1 MHYRRILSGAA
12 TQILS
17 SIANLVFNLALAR
30 QVSPESYGIFA
41 IGFASMLLA
50 AGLAQAA
57 FLTPMTFHTAGKSKA
72 YNRTI
77 QRRTLRLLTA
87 ISGLTLPAVI
97 AAGFVLWSN
106 SEQRNI
112 FAIFCL
118 IGFANIFRE
127 FFVRCLLDRKS
138 FVASTLANLS
148 FLGVMATLEISLLML
163 GSTDLVDHLTAYLI
177 ALAAAAVTASSF
189 ARINPFALPKKSD
202 ARLLCFLLRSG
213 KWSCITT
220 IAFNIRTQAPNLFAF
235 GFIGLT
241 GIAQLNSHRI
251 LVSPLLLIIPAIT
264 PTLLRTLAESH
275 RNSTD
280 NQEVRTGKLAVI
292 AMAIGTTYTCAL
304 AIIYPTLLHHI
315 FPKYKS
321 DWFILTGWGIYGTT
335 VFVRSI
341 LDVSIQAKGRF
352 RSASLASTGI
362 SAISIPIAILLSWA
376 FAERGALLSIIVA
389 ELMLLITLAQVSRK

>member
-1 MHYRRILSGAA
+1 MHYRRILSGAV

-17 SIANLVFNLALAR
+17 SVANLVFNLALAR

-77 QRRTLRLLTA
+77 QRRTLKLLTA
-87 ISGLTLPAVI
+87 ISGLTFPIVI
-97 AAGFVLWSN
+97 AAGFLLWSN
-106 SEQRNI
+106 VEQRNI
-112 FAIFCL
+112 FAIFSL

-138 FVASTLANLS
+138 FVASTLSNLS
-148 FLGVMATLEISLLML
+148 FLGVMTTLEILLLML
-163 GSTDLVDHLTAYLI
+163 GSTDLVDHLAAYLV
-177 ALAAAAVTASSF
+177 ALATAVVAASSF
-189 ARINPFALPKKSD
+189 AKLNPFAFPKGSD
-202 ARLLCFLLRSG
+202 ARLLCLLLRSG

-275 RNSTD
+275 QHSTD
-280 NQEVRTGKLAVI
+280 NQGVSTGKLAAT

-304 AIIYPTLLHHI
+304 AIIYPTLLYHI

-321 DWFILTGWGIYGTT
+321 DWLILLGWGVYGTT
-335 VFVRSI
+335 VFARSI
-341 LDVSIQAKGRF
+341 FDVSIQAKGNF

-389 ELMLLITLAQVSRK
+389 EAMLLITLAQVSRK